1 DCGHFTQLLNRAPS
15 IRYAAADYPGVVLDA
30 PEPTAGDFC
39 LSSCN
44 RCCSLS
50 QSSLCHA
57 WRRSMTG
64 IGANATSTAYS
75 DNVQHARYE
84 TYDSEVDLDGLH
96 ARDRKTWKIR
106 RCGRHQ
112 DE

>member
-1 DCGHFTQLLNRAPS
+1 
-15 IRYAAADYPGVVLDA
+15 
-30 PEPTAGDFC
+30 
-39 LSSCN
+39 
-44 RCCSLS
+44 
-50 QSSLCHA
+50 
-57 WRRSMTG
+57 MTR